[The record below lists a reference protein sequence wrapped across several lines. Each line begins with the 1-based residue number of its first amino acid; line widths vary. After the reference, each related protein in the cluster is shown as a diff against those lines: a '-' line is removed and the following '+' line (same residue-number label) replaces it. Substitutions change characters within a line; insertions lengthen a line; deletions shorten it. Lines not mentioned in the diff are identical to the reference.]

1 MRYATLMTSYEVN
14 VAYFLQNNCIMKKQ
28 DLRVIKLQ
36 IQYATLSEICEHFT
50 LNSKHEAY
58 IHINK
63 KMDEILSELKKI
75 KK

>member
-1 MRYATLMTSYEVN
+1 
-14 VAYFLQNNCIMKKQ
+14 MKKQ
-28 DLRVIKLQ
+28 DLKVIKLQ

-50 LNSKHEAY
+50 PNSKHEAY

-63 KMDEILSELKKI
+63 KMDEILSELKKV

>member
-1 MRYATLMTSYEVN
+1 
-14 VAYFLQNNCIMKKQ
+14 MKKQ

-36 IQYATLSEICEHFT
+36 IQYATLSEMCDYFT
-50 LNSKHEAY
+50 PNSKHEAY
-58 IHINK
+58 ININK